1 MARLAGDPGKLK
13 TGRARGRPSP
23 DVAAQIDEEILR
35 GAREMFLKHGYE
47 RTSMAMVTQAAGVSK
62 TTLYARYATKA
73 DLFRATAI
81 YTLELITSSS
91 LQVLQIGEHELGE
104 GLRIYGRETLRL
116 SVTSPWRDY
125 ERLIQCEG
133 GQFPELASVLCER
146 IELRVDTV
154 RSFIARCA
162 ERDGAVVGDAG
173 RTARVYMMAL
183 RGFITSM
190 MLRGTSPAEE
200 EIDTL
205 TGDLVEVLLPGR
217 APTQA

>member
-35 GAREMFLKHGYE
+35 GAREMFLTHGYE

-73 DLFRATAI
+73 DLFRATVI
-81 YTLELITSSS
+81 YTLELITSPS
-91 LQVLQIGEHELGE
+91 LKVIEIGEHELRE
-104 GLRIYGRETLRL
+104 GLRIYGCEAMRL
-116 SVTSPWRDY
+116 GLTSPWRDY

-154 RSFIARCA
+154 SQFITTCA
-162 ERDGAVVGDAG
+162 ERDGAIVGDPA
-173 RTARVYMMAL
+173 RTARVYIMAL

-190 MLRGTSPAEE
+190 VLRGASPDEE
-200 EIDTL
+200 EIQAL
-205 TGDLVEVLLPGR
+205 TGDLLEVLLAGR
-217 APTQA
+217 APLQA